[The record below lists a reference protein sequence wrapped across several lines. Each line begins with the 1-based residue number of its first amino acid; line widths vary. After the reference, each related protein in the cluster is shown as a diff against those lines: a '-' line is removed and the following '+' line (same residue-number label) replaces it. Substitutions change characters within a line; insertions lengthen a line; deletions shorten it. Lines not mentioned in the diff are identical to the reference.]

1 MLNFF
6 NSLFRKETPQPEA
19 DVLNYIPFQF
29 VKDWEKGDK
38 ITVAGEP
45 ATIYDVVPR
54 KSPAGK
60 TVASIGVMYDD
71 EPGVVRLVDFDF
83 HLLKQEHRHSPA
95 AAHGR

>member
-6 NSLFRKETPQPEA
+6 TSLFRKETPQPTV

-29 VKDWEKGDK
+29 VEDWKKGDRL
-38 ITVAGEP
+38 TVAGEP
-45 ATIYDVVPR
+45 ATIYDVVPG

-60 TVASIGVMYDD
+60 TVASIGVIYDD

-83 HLLKQEHRHSPA
+83 HLLKLGA
-95 AAHGR
+95 DG

>member
-6 NSLFRKETPQPEA
+6 NSLFRKETPQPTV
-19 DVLNYIPFQF
+19 DVLNYIPFHL
-29 VKDWEKGDK
+29 VENWKPGDR

-45 ATIYDVVPR
+45 AEIYDVVSC
-54 KSPAGK
+54 KGPAGK

-83 HLLKQEHRHSPA
+83 HLLKQDN
-95 AAHGR
+95 

>member
-1 MLNFF
+1 MFNFKRIF
-6 NSLFRKETPQPEA
+6 PQKDLQPTVDA
-19 DVLNYIPFQF
+19 LNYIPFQF
-29 VKDWEKGDK
+29 VEDWKPGDR

-45 ATIYDVVPR
+45 ATIYDVVPC
-54 KSPAGK
+54 KGPAGK